1 MWIYVIAIAL
11 AGGLTLSPQ
20 PATAEI
26 AGDSTSDVTAVGSDT
41 GKMTVVGVAMAEDIQ
56 GREPVGS
63 VTPSISCEKG
73 KKSQVALPVV
83 NSTTSPRVFF
93 WNRVQSS
100 TAGTL
105 RHTWLM
111 KRDQG
116 GWEPMAKVDL
126 RISQSPGYR
135 TWSSKQFD
143 RSLHLGE
150 WMVQV
155 SKADDTSEVLCL
167 SRFRVE

>member
-20 PATAEI
+20 PATAEV
-26 AGDSTSDVTAVGSDT
+26 AGDSTSDVTAVGSGT
-41 GKMTVVGVAMAEDIQ
+41 GKMTVVGVALAEDIQ

-63 VTPSISCEKG
+63 VNPSISCEKD

-83 NSTTSPRVFF
+83 NATISQRVFF
-93 WNRVQSS
+93 WSRVQSS

-105 RHTWLM
+105 RHIWLM
-111 KRDQG
+111 KRDQ

-126 RISQSPGYR
+126 RIGQSPGYR
-135 TWSSKQFD
+135 TWSSKQLD

-155 SKADDTSEVLCL
+155 SKADDPSEVLCL